1 MSKTGSRPIG
11 EAQPEPNRTRRNG
24 NSALLILGALVAGLL
39 LGILVGQA
47 GEGWREPLVE
57 AAALVGG
64 LWLDALRMTVIP
76 LIVAL
81 LVTGIVGGADA
92 ARAGGMAA
100 RAVAWFL
107 AFYVFSAVFGGLGMQ
122 ALTALFPLP
131 EEGAA
136 ALRAGL
142 ASVEEPVSSAAVP
155 GVADFFRG
163 IIPANPVGAAANDQ
177 ILPLVVFTVVFA
189 FALSR
194 VAAERSRPA
203 IAFFAAVG
211 DAMLVVI
218 GWVLW
223 LAPVGVLALAF
234 AVGAGAGGSAL
245 GAVAHYVVLISL
257 LGIGIMLVGY
267 AIALLVARFR
277 PGAFLR
283 AMAGPSAVAVS
294 TRSSLA
300 SLPAMLAS
308 ARSLGV
314 DEGKADVLLPL
325 AVALFRAT
333 GPAMNIGVA
342 VYVAHWWGIT
352 ITPWGFAAG
361 VAVAAMASIGAV
373 SLPGQVSFV
382 TSIAPIS
389 LAMGVPIEPLALLIA
404 VETIPDIFRTLGNV
418 TLDVA
423 VTGAV
428 ARAEGDALT
437 DDLPA
442 DQTA

>member
-1 MSKTGSRPIG
+1 MS
-11 EAQPEPNRTRRNG
+11 EAAVAPDGPRNG
-24 NSALLILGALVAGLL
+24 AGRGALLVLAALVAGLL
-39 LGILVGQA
+39 LGIGA
-47 GEGWREPLVE
+47 GAVAGGGWREPLVG
-57 AAALVGG
+57 AASLIGG
-64 LWLDALRMTVIP
+64 LWLDGLKMTVIP

-92 ARAGGMAA
+92 ARAGGLAA
-100 RAVAWFL
+100 KAVAWFL
-107 AFYVFSAVFGGLGMQ
+107 AFYVFSALFGGLGMQ

-131 EEGAA
+131 QEGAE
-136 ALRAGL
+136 ALRTGL
-142 ASVEEPVSSAAVP
+142 ANVEQPVSPEAVP
-155 GVADFFRG
+155 SVADFFKA
-163 IIPANPVGAAANDQ
+163 IVPANPIGAAANDQ

-194 VAAERSRPA
+194 VLPERRDSA
-203 IAFFAAVG
+203 LAFFQAVG

-223 LAPVGVLALAF
+223 LAPVGVFALAF

-257 LGIGIMLVGY
+257 LGIGITLVGY
-267 AIALLVARFR
+267 LIALGVARFS

-300 SLPAMLAS
+300 SLPAMLTA

-342 VYVAHWWGIT
+342 VYVAHWLGVA
-352 ITPWGFAAG
+352 ITPLGFAAG

-428 ARAEGDALT
+428 ARTEGDALT
-437 DDLPA
+437 DQVAAVPSSVDPSA
-442 DQTA
+442 